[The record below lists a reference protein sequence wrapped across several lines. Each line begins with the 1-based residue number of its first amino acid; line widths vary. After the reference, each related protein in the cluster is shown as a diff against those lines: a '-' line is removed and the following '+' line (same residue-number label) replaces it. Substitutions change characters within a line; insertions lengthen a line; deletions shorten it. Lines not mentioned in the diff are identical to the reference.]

1 MARGTIYDP
10 ERVIRRDPRSG
21 LRIIQLTHHPSISTN
36 MYFEMCSF
44 TTDEQHVIVRSQRG
58 AGRDDPWDLMRIK
71 TDGAELVQMTEDNA
85 IGGIVV
91 APVSGCVVYQ
101 SGPELR
107 KVNIHSLEEEIV
119 AETPGL
125 GSDMTG
131 SLASID
137 AAGKTYFGT
146 CRMGENQAAVFRA
159 DIASGQVDVLFEGR
173 RQHHVHANP
182 AGTVVYFGEW
192 LENGPVPYL
201 VNADGSNLRPYPFTR
216 FAHHTWFGGAG
227 AMQGCLLPPG
237 HALVTYTEGD
247 EAPKVITEGR
257 YYWHSSATPDAQW
270 IVADT
275 NWPREGIYLVHVP
288 TRTVA
293 FVCDP
298 QSSCSH
304 PQWTHPHPSISPQLR
319 YVLFNSDA
327 TGIGQVYLAELTD
340 EFVQQAAQG
349 YACKAELR

>member
-1 MARGTIYDP
+1 MARGTIYDC
-10 ERVIRRDPRSG
+10 ERAIRRDPRSG

-58 AGRDDPWDLMRIK
+58 AGRDDPWDLMRIR
-71 TDGAELVQMTEDNA
+71 TDGTELVQMTDGDA

-91 APVSGCVVYQ
+91 APAGGCVVYQ

-107 KVNIHSLEEEIV
+107 KVDVHSLEEETV
-119 AETPGL
+119 ARTPGL
-125 GSDMTG
+125 GPDMTG
-131 SLASID
+131 SLASVD
-137 AAGKTYFGT
+137 AVCKTYFGT
-146 CRMGENQAAVFRA
+146 CRTGENRAVVFKT
-159 DIASGQVDVLFEGR
+159 DMASGQVDIVFEGR
-173 RQHHVHANP
+173 HQNHIHANP
-182 AGTVVYFGEW
+182 TGTVVYFGEF
-192 LENGPVPYL
+192 LEDGPVAYL
-201 VNADGSNLRPYPFTR
+201 VDADGSNLRPYPFTR
-216 FAHHTWFGGAG
+216 FAHCTWFGDTG

-237 HALVTYTEGD
+237 HALVTFAED
-247 EAPKVITEGR
+247 DDAPTVITEGR

-275 NWPREGIYLVHVP
+275 NWPREGIYLVHMA
-288 TRTVA
+288 TRTVT

-319 YVLFNSDA
+319 YVLLNSDA
-327 TGIGQVYLAELTD
+327 TGIGQVYIAELTD
-340 EFVQQAAQG
+340 GFVEQATQG
-349 YACKAELR
+349 HRCESEVR